1 MRIFVPACP
10 DSKIRTALSGIIGKM
25 DNTSTGGKPL
35 DPRLTAFC
43 PSEFGTP
50 PVESCRFQLLP
61 VPLERS
67 VSYGGGTAQGPSALL
82 RAADELE
89 PVYRKTIP
97 GKAGVFVQCPLDCA
111 APKDTATLLGDLENR
126 VAQVVGNGQI
136 PILVGGEHTL
146 TQAGVAGVMSAHHQ
160 PLGLIQLDAHADLR
174 DDYGGD
180 PLSHACVVRRL
191 HERFSLPIVQIGVR
205 GMAVEEAHYRTANN
219 IVCFDGPDL
228 AREGVDIICIP
239 DNFPQSVY
247 LTLDVDVF
255 DASLMP
261 ATGTP
266 SPGGIPWNSLEL
278 ILDIIVA
285 SGREI
290 VGFDIV
296 ELSPITGFHAAE
308 FTAAAALYACMW
320 ATLMSHEELETLET
334 S

>member
-1 MRIFVPACP
+1 MRIIVPACP
-10 DSKIRTALSGIIGKM
+10 DSIIQAPLNGIFGKM
-25 DNTSTGGKPL
+25 DCATTEGQPL
-35 DPRLTAFC
+35 DPCLTAFC

-67 VSYGGGTAQGPSALL
+67 VSYGGGTAKGPSAIL

-89 PVYRKTIP
+89 PVYRKSIP

-111 APKDTATLLGDLENR
+111 PPKDVSTLLGDLEEKVSKV
-126 VAQVVGNGQI
+126 VANGQI
-136 PILVGGEHTL
+136 PILAGGEHTL
-146 TQAGVAGVMSAHHQ
+146 TQAGVAGVISAHHH

-174 DDYGGD
+174 NEYGGD

-191 HERFSLPIVQIGVR
+191 HERFSLPVVQIGVR
-205 GMAVEEAHYRTANN
+205 GMAVEEAHYRKANN
-219 IVCFDGPDL
+219 IVCFDGPEL
-228 AREGVDIICIP
+228 AHEGVDIIRIP
-239 DNFPQSVY
+239 DSFPQSVY

-266 SPGGIPWNSLEL
+266 SPGGITWNSLEL

-285 SGREI
+285 SGRKI
-290 VGFDIV
+290 VAFDIV
-296 ELSPITGFHAAE
+296 ELSPIAGLHAAD
-308 FTAAAALYACMW
+308 FTAAAALYACMR
-320 ATLMSHEELETLET
+320 ATLLTHGELDEWET
-334 S
+334 

>member
-1 MRIFVPACP
+1 M
-10 DSKIRTALSGIIGKM
+10 DSA
-25 DNTSTGGKPL
+25 STGGKPL

-50 PVESCRFQLLP
+50 PVESCRFQILP

-67 VSYGGGTAQGPSALL
+67 VSYGGGTAQGPNALL

-89 PVYRKTIP
+89 PIYRQSIP
-97 GKAGVFVQCPLDCA
+97 GKAGVFVQEPLDCDPA
-111 APKDTATLLGDLENR
+111 RDITTLLGDLEKR

-146 TQAGVAGVMSAHHQ
+146 TQAGVAGVISAKQQ
-160 PLGLIQLDAHADLR
+160 PIGLIQLDAHADLR
-174 DDYGGD
+174 NEYGGD

-191 HERFSLPIVQIGVR
+191 HERFSLPVVQIGVR
-205 GMAVEEAHYRTANN
+205 GMSVDEAQYRKTHEL
-219 IVCFDGPDL
+219 VCFDGPDL
-228 AREGVDIICIP
+228 AHKGIDIISIP
-239 DNFPQSVY
+239 DHFPQFVY

-266 SPGGIPWNSLEL
+266 SPGGITWNSLER

-285 SGREI
+285 SGRKI

-296 ELSPITGFHAAE
+296 ELSPIAGFHAAN
-308 FTAAAALYACMW
+308 FTAAAALYACMR
-320 ATLMSHEELETLET
+320 ATLLTHGELEA
-334 S
+334 